1 VEAKPDYDQSL
12 KRLLA
17 RAHDGFLTLV
27 APDLT
32 WRSELSPEVP
42 AVARQADLVWEVEH
56 RDGSRGVLHV
66 ELQTRVA
73 ADIGERLAEYAIRLW
88 RRDHLPIRS
97 LVVYLRPAERMPA
110 SSFVMAWAGHESLRY
125 TFDVLRLWEV
135 PQERVLNTSF
145 YELWPLAGLMAD
157 VSVEST
163 LAVAERIARAPLPRD
178 ERDELERSLALFA
191 GMRLPQQSLVD
202 AIRRAH
208 MALNLWEESSL
219 KDALGQLMLEREREE
234 GMAEGKAEGEAS
246 GMRNSLRLVLEARF
260 GQLDDALTAA
270 IQQADAA
277 ALPDLLV
284 RAAKDDLPAIR
295 AALVQP

>member
-1 VEAKPDYDQSL
+1 V
-12 KRLLA
+12 
-17 RAHDGFLTLV
+17 
-27 APDLT
+27 
-32 WRSELSPEVP
+32 
-42 AVARQADLVWEVEH
+42 
-56 RDGSRGVLHV
+56 
-66 ELQTRVA
+66 
-73 ADIGERLAEYAIRLW
+73 
-88 RRDHLPIRS
+88 RS
-97 LVVYLRPAERMPA
+97 LVVYLRPTERVPV
-110 SSFVMAWAGHESLRY
+110 SPFVMAWAGQESLRY

-135 PQERVLNTSF
+135 PQARVLDTSF

-191 GMRLPQQSLVD
+191 GMRLPRQSLID

-208 MALNLWEESSL
+208 MALNLWEESVL
-219 KDALGQLMLEREREE
+219 KDALGELMLEREREE
-234 GMAEGKAEGEAS
+234 GAAE

-260 GQLDDALTAA
+260 GQLDDTLTAA
-270 IQQADAA
+270 IQQADTA
-277 ALPDLLV
+277 ALPDLLA

>member
-1 VEAKPDYDQSL
+1 MEAKPDYDQTL

-17 RAHDGFLTLV
+17 RAHDGFLALV
-27 APDLT
+27 APDLI
-32 WRSELSPEVP
+32 WRGELSPEVP
-42 AVARQADLVWEVEH
+42 AVARQADLVWEVEQ
-56 RDGSRGVLHV
+56 RDGSRGALHV
-66 ELQTRVA
+66 ELQTRAA

-88 RRDHLPIRS
+88 RRDHLPVRS
-97 LVVYLRPAERMPA
+97 LVVYLRPTERVPVPP
-110 SSFVMAWAGHESLRY
+110 FVMAWAGHESLRY

-135 PQERVLNTSF
+135 PQERVLDTSV
-145 YELWPLAGLMAD
+145 YELWPLAGLMAG

-208 MALNLWEESSL
+208 MALNLWEESVL
-219 KDALGQLMLEREREE
+219 KDALAQIMLEDERE
-234 GMAEGKAEGEAS
+234 EGKAEGEVD

-260 GQLDDALTAA
+260 GQLDDVLTTA

-277 ALPDLLV
+277 ALPELLA
-284 RAAKDDLPAIR
+284 RAVKDDLPTIR
-295 AALVQP
+295 AAFVQP